1 MSPGD
6 LTLAGI
12 IAGGVVLV
20 LMIVVGLPV
29 VLSMRQ
35 AARNREFEHAERLK
49 ALELG
54 RPLPGDPATDGA
66 TTHRD
71 NRIGLWV
78 PLGALGIAL
87 GAMNSTGDSTAA
99 VVVIWAAA
107 GAVGVTGVICGT
119 ILAMRA
125 PSPAVPA
132 PRSLFPTKAPAE
144 DDAVDTVSR
153 RGGA

>member
-12 IAGGVVLV
+12 IAGAVVLV
-20 LMIVVGLPV
+20 VMICVGLPV

-54 RPLPGDPATDGA
+54 RPMPGDRATEVA
-66 TTHRD
+66 TRNTH
-71 NRIGLWV
+71 NGIVLWV

-99 VVVIWAAA
+99 VIAIWAAA

-125 PSPAVPA
+125 PSPEVPA
-132 PRSLFPTKAPAE
+132 PRHLFSTKAPTE